1 MSFSNIANNAIGLFQ
16 PDANL
21 EVFLILNGKEYELSQ
36 FNCDFIQHTD
46 IKGEP
51 QSEIK
56 GGKLIVTIEQ
66 FPDNQ
71 IFYWA
76 INQWSKRNGEVVFR
90 NKTASAP
97 LKISFKN
104 AYCVNLQQTISNS
117 IGVSTS
123 FVISSEELYLN
134 DNLFDNGWY
143 N

>member
-36 FNCDFIQHTD
+36 FNCDFVQHTD

-76 INQWSKRNGEVVFR
+76 INEFSKKSGEIVFR
-90 NKTASAP
+90 NKTSSAP

-104 AYCVNLQQTISNS
+104 AYCINFLHTVSSSRGTSVSLTISPE
-117 IGVSTS
+117 
-123 FVISSEELYLN
+123 VIDLNGIFLDNNWSE
-134 DNLFDNGWY
+134 
-143 N
+143 

>member
-36 FNCDFIQHTD
+36 FNCDFVQHTD

-76 INQWSKRNGEVVFR
+76 INEFSKKSGEIVFR
-90 NKTASAP
+90 NKTSSAS
-97 LKISFKN
+97 LKIKFDN
-104 AYCVNLQQTISNS
+104 AYCVNMIQKIDTYTGVTSTFLISPER
-117 IGVSTS
+117 I
-123 FVISSEELYLN
+123 YLN
-134 DNLFDNGWY
+134 DNLLDNNWE
-143 N
+143 